1 MTATYD
7 TGTDVGK
14 VRLYIQDTDVSP
26 ESDAIFTDE
35 EIQVFLTE
43 EGSVKSAAAL
53 GLETIASDKARLS
66 MMLKSLNYG
75 EDTRGASRELL
86 ERAQRLRETETAAF
100 GWAEQSLTDQNV
112 IDAVINR
119 ALRGQ

>member
-1 MTATYD
+1 
-7 TGTDVGK
+7 
-14 VRLYIQDTDVSP
+14 
-26 ESDAIFTDE
+26 
-35 EIQVFLTE
+35 
-43 EGSVKSAAAL
+43 
-53 GLETIASDKARLS
+53 

-86 ERAQRLRETETAAF
+86 GRAQRLRETETAAF